1 MPTATVTLNITT
13 FNPAPMP
20 CVISR
25 PVIQPGG
32 GGNRVKYKSPDT
44 PTDYTIIAM
53 KKGQASLDIAFDV
66 PGYTPGPGASPA
78 TFTGAD
84 GPANFT
90 TQSVSGST
98 VTVTDV
104 FANVGNGTN
113 NPSWK
118 YSIAVVNSQGVQGI
132 IDPGIE
138 NEN

>member
-1 MPTATVTLNITT
+1 MPTATVTLNITQ
-13 FNPAPMP
+13 FNPSPTP

-32 GGNRVKYKSPDT
+32 GGDRVKYKNPNNLNDF
-44 PTDYTIIAM
+44 TIIAM
-53 KKGQASLDIAFDV
+53 KKGQASLDIAFDI
-66 PGYTPGPGASPA
+66 PGHTPGPGASPA
-78 TFTGAD
+78 TFTGAN
-84 GPANFT
+84 GSANFT
-90 TQSVSGST
+90 TQVVSGST
-98 VTVTDV
+98 VTVTNV

-118 YSIAVVNSQGVQGI
+118 YSIAVVNSQGVQGF